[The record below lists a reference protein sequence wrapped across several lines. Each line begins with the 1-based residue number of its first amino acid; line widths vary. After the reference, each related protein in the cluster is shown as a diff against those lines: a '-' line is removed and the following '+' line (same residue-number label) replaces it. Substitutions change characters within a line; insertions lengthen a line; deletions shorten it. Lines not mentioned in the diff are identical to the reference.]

1 MSSRYS
7 TLNTFSESYKE
18 NLKYSIDVVCDT
30 LDNILSSV
38 DIDVMK
44 IDIEGEEYNALLG
57 ATNVLKQLRKIII
70 EIHGSDIDK
79 IVNLLKEN
87 AFIIEKIKSQ
97 DMNYIIGSE

>member
-57 ATNVLKQLRKIII
+57 ATNVLKKLRKIII

>member
-79 IVNLLKEN
+79 IVNLLKN
-87 AFIIEKIKSQ
+87 
-97 DMNYIIGSE
+97 